1 MVAKERKTQQEI
13 SKGLVAN
20 PGDKSP
26 DVVESDRI
34 RNELDN
40 GTDPKEQGI
49 ESRTDKETKKKRPD
63 AKQALISK
71 DMNSPFPQN
80 L

>member
-13 SKGLVAN
+13 SEGLVAN

-34 RNELDN
+34 RNELDK
-40 GTDPKEQGI
+40 GIDPKEQGI
-49 ESRTDKETKKKRPD
+49 ESRTDKETKKSD
-63 AKQALISK
+63 L
-71 DMNSPFPQN
+71 MQN
-80 L
+80 KH